1 MSWKEHEYDELP
13 GTYVFDGKHVSD
25 AYELNKLLY
34 SLNSAEN
41 REALW
46 NDPENYMKQ
55 FDLTDEQIEAL
66 QNGDFLEVLRKGGN
80 IYYMAKMAV
89 PRGVSVQHVGAQFQG
104 ISVEEFKENLERKA
118 DGMIE
123 KLEKVGGYWNG

>member
-1 MSWKEHEYDELP
+1 
-13 GTYVFDGKHVSD
+13 
-25 AYELNKLLY
+25 
-34 SLNSAEN
+34 
-41 REALW
+41 
-46 NDPENYMKQ
+46 MKQ

-104 ISVEEFKENLERKA
+104 ISVEEFKQNLERKA